1 MSLVKLQLSDFRNIQ
16 QASLALSPGLNILVG
31 CNGSGKTSVLEA
43 IHYLG
48 LGRSFRTHLTGRVIR
63 QGERAFTLF
72 AQCELD
78 GRQVPIGL
86 AKDKSG
92 ETQLKIAGAQ
102 AQRLADL
109 AELLPV
115 QLIHPDGFNLLTG
128 GPQARRA
135 WLDWGVFHQEPT
147 FFALW
152 GRVRRLLKQR
162 NALLRQSTQYR
173 QLAFW
178 DQELV
183 RLGGELAEFRASY
196 CQAITPLI
204 KEMTADFLPEF
215 DISLGFY
222 RGWEKDTPLGDLLE
236 AGFERDRALGYTGV
250 GPQKAD
256 VRLKA
261 NGVPAQDIL
270 SRGQLKLLVCTMRL
284 AQGLYL
290 NQHSSR
296 GCIFLIDD
304 FASELD
310 VDKRRLLAARLKQ
323 CASQVFITAID
334 TGQLA
339 DMMDANDCKLFHVE
353 QGKISETLE
362 KAESKL

>member
-1 MSLVKLQLSDFRNIQ
+1 M
-16 QASLALSPGLNILVG
+16 
-31 CNGSGKTSVLEA
+31 LEA

-72 AQCELD
+72 AQCELE

-115 QLIHPDGFNLLTG
+115 PFDPSRWFQLADGRASGSPRLARLGGLPSGADLL
-128 GPQARRA
+128 
-135 WLDWGVFHQEPT
+135 
-147 FFALW
+147 ALW

-236 AGFERDRALGYTGV
+236 AGFERDWALGYTGV

-261 NGVPAQDIL
+261 NGVPAQEICPGV
-270 SRGQLKLLVCTMRL
+270 S
-284 AQGLYL
+284 
-290 NQHSSR
+290 
-296 GCIFLIDD
+296 
-304 FASELD
+304 
-310 VDKRRLLAARLKQ
+310 
-323 CASQVFITAID
+323 
-334 TGQLA
+334 
-339 DMMDANDCKLFHVE
+339 
-353 QGKISETLE
+353 
-362 KAESKL
+362 